1 MILKFNCFAPL
12 ISTLKK
18 SFPLQ
23 ILFEDEHL
31 LIVNK
36 ASGDVVI
43 PERNGVRENSLVGK
57 LEAEFGKVFVV
68 HRIDKPTSGIVC
80 FAKDE
85 ATHRSLSMMFESRK
99 IEKEYLAVVKG
110 KVKPEKGTVDF
121 ALAENLAKPGT
132 MKVHARGKDAITD
145 YELLEQFKHAALVK
159 FVIHTGRMH
168 QIRVHAATIGN
179 PLLVDDL
186 YSGSGEFF
194 ISKFISKYKATEA
207 SERPTIA
214 RLTLHAYTIGF
225 IHPATNKK
233 LVVTA
238 PLPKDLDVLLK
249 LLRKHDA

>member
-1 MILKFNCFAPL
+1 M
-12 ISTLKK
+12 KK
-18 SFPLQ
+18 TNSLQ

-57 LEAEFGKVFVV
+57 VEVEYGKIFVV

-85 ATHRSLSMMFESRK
+85 ATHRSLSMMFESRS
-99 IEKEYLAVVKG
+99 IEKEYIAVVKG
-110 KVKPEKGTVDF
+110 KVKPESGTIDF
-121 ALAENLAKPGT
+121 PLAENLAKPGT

-145 YELLEQFKHAALVK
+145 YELVEQYKHAALVR

-179 PLLVDDL
+179 PLLVDEL
-186 YSGSGEFF
+186 YSGSNQFF
-194 ISKFISKYKATEA
+194 ISQFISKYKPTEA
-207 SERPTIA
+207 SDRPTIA
-214 RLTLHAYTIGF
+214 RLTLHASKMAF
-225 IHPATNKK
+225 VHPATQKRIE
-233 LVVTA
+233 VVA
-238 PLPKDLDVLLK
+238 PLPKDIDVLLK
-249 LLRKHDA
+249 LLHKHDL